1 MSVVSRPGPPASEDE
16 LLSRVDLLAGRDVSW
31 VAARCGLPVPPDLRR
46 HKGWLGQLLE
56 IALGADGGSVDGPDF
71 RRLGIELKTIP
82 VDDHASPRESTWVC
96 TAALDGSM
104 ETRWEDSRVAR
115 KLACVLW
122 VPILTREGDAL
133 AERRIAGPILWRAN
147 TSESGVLRSDW
158 EELSGLI
165 RSGQLDRLSARTGE
179 ALHLRPKAAN
189 NRELVAA
196 LDAEGNWTQT
206 NPRGFYL
213 RRGFTSALIQRSL
226 GWA

>member
-1 MSVVSRPGPPASEDE
+1 MPVGSRPGPPVSEAE
-16 LLSRVDLLAGRDVSW
+16 LLARVELLAGREVSW
-31 VAARCGLPVPPDLRR
+31 VAARCGVPVPPDLRR

-56 IALGADGGSVDGPDF
+56 IALGADGGSEDGPDF

-82 VDDHASPRESTWVC
+82 VDAQASPRESTWVC

-104 ETRWEDSRVAR
+104 ATRWEESRVAR

-122 VPILTREGDAL
+122 VPILTKEGDTL
-133 AERRIAGPILWRAN
+133 AGRRVAGPILWRA
-147 TSESGVLRSDW
+147 TPSERQTLRTDW
-158 EELSGLI
+158 EELSGLV
-165 RSGQLDRLSARTGE
+165 RSGKIDQLSARTGE

-189 NRELVAA
+189 SKELVPA
-196 LDAEGNWTQT
+196 LDADGNWTQT

-213 RRGFTSALIQRSL
+213 RRSFTSALIQREL